1 MDTRTREKSEKKQKL
16 IKHEQ
21 IAFLNTKRGKNNKLY
36 KSPQNLLFW
45 LKIKAEVLRQVIQ
58 RIRRLRNLIGQLFND
73 ITIGIE
79 NIHQFRNLEASLSS
93 RIEYLDRRQDR
104 IEQIV
109 RLINKWI
116 HYQCVLSQIRTLKN
130 NIHWVL
136 TGGSIHSLKS
146 SPSYANHW
154 FWVPNQEF
162 ASFGPETNSMHFWT
176 IELGEAG
183 VSLRWAYTKR
193 SNREEQT
200 HTAANRDI

>member
-79 NIHQFRNLEASLSS
+79 NIHQFRNLETLLSS
-93 RIEYLDRRQDR
+93 RIEYLDRRQD
-104 IEQIV
+104 
-109 RLINKWI
+109 
-116 HYQCVLSQIRTLKN
+116 
-130 NIHWVL
+130 
-136 TGGSIHSLKS
+136 
-146 SPSYANHW
+146 
-154 FWVPNQEF
+154 
-162 ASFGPETNSMHFWT
+162 
-176 IELGEAG
+176 
-183 VSLRWAYTKR
+183 
-193 SNREEQT
+193 
-200 HTAANRDI
+200 